1 MARWRHSYSEGVR
14 VDVGEVLDAELLQ
27 RAANG
32 DKKALADILRRH
44 SPAVTRYAWALV
56 ANQQDVEEVV
66 QDTFV
71 TCWRKAG
78 TIDVLDRS
86 LLPWLLV
93 TCRNLALNLNRSRR
107 RHAADEL
114 PADILVSDEDGEAR
128 DRLRW
133 VTSEIERLSL
143 LDRRVC
149 ELCLIEGRTYA
160 EAAEATGISVG
171 AVRQRVSRTRS
182 KLRKAAIDDAN

>member
-1 MARWRHSYSEGVR
+1 
-14 VDVGEVLDAELLQ
+14 VDVDDGSDAELLSG
-27 RAANG
+27 AAAG
-32 DKKALADILRRH
+32 DRGALAGLLRRH

-66 QDTFV
+66 QDTFL
-71 TCWRKAG
+71 TCWRKSDS
-78 TIDVLDRS
+78 IELLDRS

-93 TCRNLALNLNRSRR
+93 TCRNTALNLNRARV

-114 PADILVSDEDGEAR
+114 PADLLILDDDHEAR

-133 VTSEIERLSL
+133 VTDEIARLSP

-149 ELCLIEGRTYA
+149 ELCLIEGRSYA

-171 AVRQRVSRTRS
+171 AVRQRVSRSRD
-182 KLRKAAIDDAN
+182 KLRKAVIDNEN

>member
-1 MARWRHSYSEGVR
+1 MMTDRDS
-14 VDVGEVLDAELLQ
+14 DAELLMGLV
-27 RAANG
+27 AG
-32 DKKALADILRRH
+32 DRQALAAILRRH
-44 SPAVTRYAWALV
+44 SPSVTRYAWAMV
-56 ANQQDVEEVV
+56 ASRADVEEVV

-78 TIDVLDRS
+78 TIELPDTS

-93 TCRNLALNLNRSRR
+93 TCRNMALNLNRSRV

-114 PADILVSDEDGEAR
+114 PDDLPVSEHDDSAR

-133 VTSEIERLSL
+133 VMEEIDKLSP

-149 ELCLIEGRTYA
+149 EVCLIDGRSYA
-160 EAAEATGISVG
+160 EAALETGISVG
-171 AVRQRVSRTRS
+171 AVRQRVARSRAR
-182 KLRKAAIDDAN
+182 LRKAAIENEN

>member
-1 MARWRHSYSEGVR
+1 M
-14 VDVGEVLDAELLQ
+14 DVVETSDAELLSGM
-27 RAANG
+27 ANG
-32 DKKALADILRRH
+32 DKGALAGILRRH

-56 ANQQDVEEVV
+56 ANQHDVEEVV
-66 QDTFV
+66 QDTFL
-71 TCWRKAG
+71 TCWRKADS
-78 TIDVLDRS
+78 IDVVDRS
-86 LLPWLLV
+86 LLPWLLL
-93 TCRNLALNLNRSRR
+93 TCRNLALNLNRSRA

-114 PADILVSDEDGEAR
+114 PDDIVILNDDDEAR

-133 VTSEIERLSL
+133 VTAEIERLSP

-171 AVRQRVSRTRS
+171 AVRQRVSRSRS
-182 KLRKAAIDDAN
+182 KLRKAAIDNEN